1 MNHYCF
7 GDSAYYLRQYLC
19 APKFMKTVSNANLT
33 SKGTYGQ
40 IRRAVD
46 VKGYYYL
53 EAECLGT

>member
-1 MNHYCF
+1 MSHEV
-7 GDSAYYLRQYLC
+7 GDRAYYLRQNLS

-46 VKGYYYL
+46 VKGYYYFSV
-53 EAECLGT
+53 